1 MTVARRGGRPRSL
14 ITVKIV
20 KIDSRDHE
28 WVQEVA
34 LATKRSFH
42 SVIGEAIAIARAA
55 QEDNT
60 INLPHENP

>member
-1 MTVARRGGRPRSL
+1 MTVSRRGGRPPSK

-28 WVQEVA
+28 WVQKVA

-42 SVIGEAIAIARAA
+42 AVIGEAIAIARAV

-60 INLPHENP
+60 IDLPRENP